1 MKSLYESLLDD
12 ELDDKIDDL
21 AYQHRILSK
30 IDNPSTYME
39 AMYILRK
46 DIGQGKKKNLVS
58 QSYMKKNSIKNYIVI
73 YDQKLPYGA
82 SEHACR
88 ILIGHGNGKFL
99 CANINYVEDK
109 YKHVHFYFGKRELPL
124 NDLLPSTYIFKDL
137 NITDYAAYVLPDK
150 YTFLIE
156 HIKNK
161 SYF

>member
-39 AMYILRK
+39 AMDILRK

-58 QSYMKKNSIKNYIVI
+58 QSYMKKNSIKNYIVM
-73 YDQKLPYGA
+73 YDQKLPYGT
-82 SEHACR
+82 SEHVCR
-88 ILIGHGNGKFL
+88 ILMGYGNGKFL
-99 CANINYVEDK
+99 CANLNYVKRDN
-109 YKHVHFYFGKRELPL
+109 YIYSYFGKRELIL

-150 YTFLIE
+150 YIFLIE
-156 HIKNK
+156 HIRNK
-161 SYF
+161 SK